1 MEEKLFDAI
10 SEVLLDYEWTKLNL
24 NSENMDVI
32 ARLYSGFS
40 DMLNTAEFIKNE
52 MRKIV
57 KNKTNGQMSHIIK
70 IKGKCPQAFLID
82 RELLTKLIN
91 ISMQDFCYFEVYKGG
106 EQLITYDYCDCDL
119 TTDGR
124 VVLHFNKILPE

>member
-1 MEEKLFDAI
+1 MD
-10 SEVLLDYEWTKLNL
+10 

-32 ARLYSGFS
+32 ARLYSGFT
-40 DMLNTAEFIKNE
+40 DMVNTAKFIKDE

-57 KNKTNGQMSHIIK
+57 KNKTNGEMSHVIK

-106 EQLITYDYCDCDL
+106 EQLITYDYQDCEL

-124 VVLHFNKILPE
+124 VVLYFNKILPE